1 MKAKGTVR
9 IRQIG
14 VRKCDVEKKENKEEI
29 RSTNQQMQ
37 VDIST
42 VLSLPSTIVY
52 RENFSFVGY
61 LVGFQIPYSF
71 CRA

>member
-14 VRKCDVEKKENKEEI
+14 VRKFDAEKKEKKEEI

-52 RENFSFVGY
+52 REYFSFDGH